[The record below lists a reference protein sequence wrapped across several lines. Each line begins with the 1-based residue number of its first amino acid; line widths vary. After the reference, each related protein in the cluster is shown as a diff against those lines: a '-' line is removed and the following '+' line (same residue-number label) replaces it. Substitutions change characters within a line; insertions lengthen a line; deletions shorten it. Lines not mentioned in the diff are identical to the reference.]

1 VEPLVSVVIPTYN
14 NARYLAAAI
23 DSALAQTWPRVE
35 VIVVDDGSRD
45 ETPQVVAPYGDRV
58 VYLRQENQGLAA
70 ARTAGLARATGVYV
84 AWLDSDD
91 VWNPEKLAV
100 QVAFL
105 EGRPDVTV
113 VATDFSAFDD
123 AGYFEASHASTYYS
137 VLRRTMGGLAGV
149 FPELTSLPRTA
160 VAHAAGAALPET
172 IRVFVGDLAKR
183 LVLGNCLHPPT
194 VVFRRE
200 AGLRAGAL
208 ERRFGPHTDWEYF
221 MRLARQG
228 RCAFVDLPL
237 IRYRYSP
244 GSMSSD
250 RNLTAI
256 ATAHVVVLESERAR
270 DPELARWPEFR
281 SRLGHAHLASAH
293 ALADRERGTA
303 LRHLWASLRFGYVAA
318 ETART
323 LAKVCLP
330 GGAVA
335 LYRRVAHGRRDPA

>member
-14 NARYLAAAI
+14 NARYLGAAI
-23 DSALAQTWPRVE
+23 DSVLAQTWPRVE

-45 ETPQVVAPYGDRV
+45 ETPQVVAPYGDRIV
-58 VYLRQENQGLAA
+58 CLRQENQGLAG
-70 ARTAGLARATGVYV
+70 ARSAGLARATGAYV

-91 VWNPEKLAV
+91 MWNPEKLAV
-100 QVAFL
+100 QIAFL
-105 EGRPDVTV
+105 EARPDVAV
-113 VATDFSAFDD
+113 VSTDFSAFDD

-137 VLRRTMGGLAGV
+137 VLRRTIGGLAGV
-149 FPELTSLPRTA
+149 FPELASLPRAA
-160 VAHAAGAALPET
+160 VTHAGGVALPET
-172 IRVFVGDLAKR
+172 IRVFVGDLAKQ

-208 ERRFGPHTDWEYF
+208 EKRFGHHTDWEYF

-250 RNLTAI
+250 KHLTAI
-256 ATAHVVVLESERAR
+256 STSHVLVLESERAR

-281 SRLGHAHLASAH
+281 ERLGHAHLASAH
-293 ALADRERGTA
+293 ALADRDRPTA
-303 LRHLWASLRFGYVAA
+303 LRHLWASLRLGHVRG

-323 LAKVCLP
+323 LAKLCLP
-330 GGAVA
+330 RGAVA
-335 LYRRVAHGRRDPA
+335 LYRRVAHGHREAA